1 MFSLSRCDSAVL
13 ARAKAQRSAKARRRK
28 RRGDMSTKIP
38 VGVLGATGAV
48 GQKFVA
54 LLENHPW
61 FELTELAASDR
72 SAGKRYEDAT
82 LWRQYK
88 PIPDRL
94 KDRIVKP
101 CEPALD
107 CRLVFSG
114 LDSSVAGEIEE
125 DFARNGHI
133 VVTNSRNHR
142 MDEDVPL
149 LIPEIN
155 PEHLGLIKVQRE
167 RRGWSG
173 AIVTNPNCSTI
184 GLVMALAPI
193 HRAFGVK
200 RVIVATMQA
209 LSGAGYPGHS
219 AIDMVGNVIPFIGGG
234 EEEKVETEPLKIMG
248 VLDGDKIRFADCRIS
263 AHTNRVFVEDGHME
277 CVSLELEKKATP
289 GEIASTL
296 ACFSSLPQELRL
308 PSAPERPIIVTAE
321 KDRPQ
326 PRFDRDAGNGMSA
339 VVGRIRECPVFDI
352 RFVVLSHNTIRG
364 AAGAAILN
372 AELMKAQRL
381 LPD

>member
-1 MFSLSRCDSAVL
+1 M
-13 ARAKAQRSAKARRRK
+13 AKR
-28 RRGDMSTKIP
+28 IP

-48 GQKFVA
+48 GQKFVT
-54 LLENHPW
+54 LLEDHPW

-72 SAGKRYEDAT
+72 SAGKSYKEAAV
-82 LWRQYK
+82 WRQYK
-88 PIPDRL
+88 PIPERL
-94 KDRIVKP
+94 KATTVKP

-107 CRLVFSG
+107 CRVVFSG

-125 DFARNGHI
+125 SFARAGYI
-133 VVTNSRNHR
+133 VLSNSKNHR
-142 MDEDVPL
+142 MDKDVPL
-149 LIPEIN
+149 LVPEIN
-155 PEHLGLIKVQRE
+155 PEHLDLIKVQRE
-167 RRGWSG
+167 RRGWTG

-200 RVIVATMQA
+200 RVIVVTMQA
-209 LSGAGYPGHS
+209 LSGAGYPGLS
-219 AIDMVGNVIPFIGGG
+219 AIDMLGNVIPFIGG
-234 EEEKVETEPLKIMG
+234 EEDKIETEPLKIMG
-248 VLDGDKIRFADCRIS
+248 ALDGDGIRFADCRIS

-289 GEIASTL
+289 DEVAEVL
-296 ACFSSLPQELRL
+296 ARFSSLPQELKL
-308 PSAPERPIIVTAE
+308 PSAPERPVIVTDE
-321 KDRPQ
+321 RNRPQ

-352 RFVVLSHNTIRG
+352 RLVVLSHNTIRG

-372 AELMKAQRL
+372 AELMKAQGL
-381 LPD
+381 IE

>member
-1 MFSLSRCDSAVL
+1 M
-13 ARAKAQRSAKARRRK
+13 AK
-28 RRGDMSTKIP
+28 KIP

-54 LLENHPW
+54 LLEDHPW

-72 SAGKRYEDAT
+72 SAGKSYKEAAV
-82 LWRQYK
+82 WRQYK
-88 PIPDRL
+88 PIPERL
-94 KDRIVKP
+94 RHLTVKP

-107 CRLVFSG
+107 CRVVFSG
-114 LDSSVAGEIEE
+114 LDSSVAGAIEGS
-125 DFARNGHI
+125 FARAGYI
-133 VVTNSRNHR
+133 VLSNSRNHR
-142 MDEDVPL
+142 MDDDVPL
-149 LIPEIN
+149 LVPEIN
-155 PEHLGLIKVQRE
+155 PEHLALIPVQRQ
-167 RRGWSG
+167 RRGWPG

-200 RVIVATMQA
+200 RVIVTTMQA

-219 AIDMVGNVIPFIGGG
+219 AIDMLGNVIPFIGG
-234 EEEKVETEPLKIMG
+234 EEEKVEMEPLKIMG
-248 VLDGDKIRFADCRIS
+248 SFDEDRIRFADCRIS

-277 CVSLELEKKATP
+277 CVSVELERKAKP
-289 GEIASTL
+289 DEVARVL
-296 ACFSSLPQELRL
+296 AQFSSLPQELKL
-308 PSAPERPIIVTAE
+308 PSAPERPVIVTDE
-321 KDRPQ
+321 RDRPQ

-372 AELMKAQRL
+372 AELMKAQGML
-381 LPD
+381 D

>member
-1 MFSLSRCDSAVL
+1 MYGFHCGLRVALSLSGS
-13 ARAKAQRSAKARRRK
+13 K
-28 RRGDMSTKIP
+28 GDRLMSNKIK

-48 GQKFVA
+48 GQKFVT
-54 LLENHPW
+54 LLEDHPW

-72 SAGKRYEDAT
+72 SAGKSYKDASI
-82 LWRQYK
+82 WRQYK
-88 PIPDRL
+88 PIPERL
-94 KDRIVKP
+94 KATIVKP
-101 CEPALD
+101 CDPNLD
-107 CRLVFSG
+107 CRVVFSS
-114 LDSSVAGEIEE
+114 LDSSVAGEVEE
-125 DFARNGHI
+125 NFARAGYI
-133 VVTNSRNHR
+133 VLTNSKNHR
-142 MDEDVPL
+142 MDDDVPL

-193 HRAFGVK
+193 HRAFGVS
-200 RVIVATMQA
+200 RVIVTTMQA

-219 AIDMVGNVIPFIGGG
+219 AIDMLGNVIPFIGG
-234 EEEKVETEPLKIMG
+234 EEDKVETEPLKIMG
-248 VLDGDKIRFADCRIS
+248 TLDGERIRFAGCRIS

-289 GEIASTL
+289 DEVASVL
-296 ACFSSLPQELRL
+296 AGFSSLPQELKL
-308 PSAPERPIIVTAE
+308 PFAPERPVIVVDE
-321 KDRPQ
+321 RDRPQ
-326 PRFDRDAGNGMSA
+326 PRFDRDAGKGMTA

-352 RFVVLSHNTIRG
+352 RLVVLSHNTIRG

-372 AELMKAQRL
+372 AELMKARGDLNFQVANS
-381 LPD
+381 

>member
-1 MFSLSRCDSAVL
+1 
-13 ARAKAQRSAKARRRK
+13 
-28 RRGDMSTKIP
+28 MSNRLP

-72 SAGKRYEDAT
+72 SAGKSYRDAT
-82 LWRQYK
+82 VWRQYQ
-88 PIPDRL
+88 PIPERL
-94 KDRIVKP
+94 KDRRIKP
-101 CEPALD
+101 CEPSLD
-107 CRLVFSG
+107 CRVVFSG
-114 LDSSVAGEIEE
+114 LDSSVAGEVEE
-125 DFARNGHI
+125 NFARAGYI
-133 VVTNSRNHR
+133 VVSNSRNHR
-142 MDEDVPL
+142 MDDDVPL
-149 LIPEIN
+149 LVPEIN
-155 PEHLGLIKVQRE
+155 PEHLALIKIQRE
-167 RRGWSG
+167 RRSWPG

-219 AIDMVGNVIPFIGGG
+219 AIDMLGNVIPFIGGG
-234 EEEKVETEPLKIMG
+234 EEEKMETEPLKIMG
-248 VLDGDKIRFADCRIS
+248 SLDGDGIRFANCRIS

-277 CVSLELEKKATP
+277 CVSVELERKAKP
-289 GEIASTL
+289 DEVARVL
-296 ACFSSLPQELRL
+296 AQFSSLPQELKL
-308 PSAPERPIIVTAE
+308 PSAPQRPVIVTDE
-321 KDRPQ
+321 RDRPQ

-364 AAGAAILN
+364 ASGAAILN
-372 AELMKAQRL
+372 AELMKDQGL
-381 LPD
+381 IE

>member
-1 MFSLSRCDSAVL
+1 
-13 ARAKAQRSAKARRRK
+13 
-28 RRGDMSTKIP
+28 MSNRIP

-72 SAGKRYEDAT
+72 SAGKRYRDAT
-82 LWRQYK
+82 VWRQYQ
-88 PIPDRL
+88 PIPERL
-94 KDRIVKP
+94 KDRTIKP

-107 CRLVFSG
+107 CRVVFSG
-114 LDSSVAGEIEE
+114 LDSSVAGEVEE
-125 DFARNGHI
+125 NFARAGYI
-133 VVTNSRNHR
+133 VVSNSRNHR
-142 MDEDVPL
+142 MDDDVPL
-149 LIPEIN
+149 LVPEVN
-155 PEHLGLIKVQRE
+155 PEHLALIKVQRE
-167 RRGWSG
+167 RRSWPG

-200 RVIVATMQA
+200 RTIVTTMQA

-219 AIDMVGNVIPFIGGG
+219 AIDMLGNVIPFIGGG
-234 EEEKVETEPLKIMG
+234 EEEKMETEPLKIMG
-248 VLDGDKIRFADCRIS
+248 SLDGDGIRFANCLIS

-277 CVSLELEKKATP
+277 CVSVELERKAKP
-289 GEIASTL
+289 DEVARVL
-296 ACFSSLPQELRL
+296 ARFSSVPQELKL
-308 PSAPERPIIVTAE
+308 PSAPERPVIVTDE
-321 KDRPQ
+321 RDRPQ

-372 AELMKAQRL
+372 AELMKAHGFIE
-381 LPD
+381 

>member
-1 MFSLSRCDSAVL
+1 MPN
-13 ARAKAQRSAKARRRK
+13 
-28 RRGDMSTKIP
+28 KIK

-48 GQKFVA
+48 GQKFVT
-54 LLENHPW
+54 LLEDHPW

-72 SAGKRYEDAT
+72 SAGKSYKEAT
-82 LWRQYK
+82 VWRQYR
-88 PIPDRL
+88 PIPERL
-94 KDRIVKP
+94 KATKVKP
-101 CEPALD
+101 CEPTLD
-107 CRLVFSG
+107 CRVVFSG

-125 DFARNGHI
+125 SFARAGYL
-133 VVTNSRNHR
+133 VVTNSKNHR
-142 MDEDVPL
+142 MDADVPL

-155 PEHLGLIKVQRE
+155 PEHLDLIKVQRK
-167 RRGWSG
+167 RRGWTG

-200 RVIVATMQA
+200 RVIVTTMQA

-219 AIDMVGNVIPFIGGG
+219 AIDMLGNVIPFIGG
-234 EEEKVETEPLKIMG
+234 EDDKVETEPLKIMG
-248 VLDGDKIRFADCRIS
+248 TLDGEEIRFAGCQIS

-289 GEIASTL
+289 ADVATVL
-296 ACFSSLPQELRL
+296 ARFSSLPQELKL
-308 PSAPERPIIVTAE
+308 PSAPERPVIVTDE
-321 KDRPQ
+321 RDRPQ

-352 RFVVLSHNTIRG
+352 RLVVLSHNTIRG

-372 AELMKAQRL
+372 AELMSAQGL
-381 LPD
+381 LES